1 MGTVLAG
8 KVVITTFLLASVLMF
23 GAFLSASVSQGESLR
38 VLTHVSSER
47 LGSALTITSASVVT
61 PAGPDVAVQV
71 DNSGSQSVARFG
83 DLDVILKYTDTDNTA
98 ALMYLAY
105 TSGVLGSNQWT
116 IATTGVQPDNFN
128 PGMWD
133 PGETLPID
141 LRVSP
146 AIKSGT
152 AAEVVV
158 GTPWG
163 VNDKSSVVNP

>member
-1 MGTVLAG
+1 MATVLAG
-8 KVVITTFLLASVLMF
+8 MLVITTFLLTSVLMF
-23 GAFLSASVSQGESLR
+23 GTFLSTSVSQGESLK
-38 VLTHVSSER
+38 VLTDVGGKR

-61 PAGPDVAVQV
+61 PGGTDVAVQV
-71 DNSGSQSVARFG
+71 DNSGSQSVVRFG
-83 DLDVILKYTDTDNTA
+83 ELDVILEYTDTDSNA
-98 ALMYLAY
+98 ALRYLPY
-105 TSGVLGSNQWT
+105 TSGAPGNNQWT
-116 IATTGVQPDNFN
+116 IATTGVQPDSFN

-163 VNDKSSVVNP
+163 VNDNSSVVNP

>member
-8 KVVITTFLLASVLMF
+8 MVVITTFLLASVLMF

-83 DLDVILKYTDTDNTA
+83 DLDVILRYTDTDNTA

-116 IATTGVQPDNFN
+116 IATTGVQPDSFN

-133 PGETLPID
+133 PGESLPID
-141 LRVSP
+141 LRVPP

>member
-1 MGTVLAG
+1 M
-8 KVVITTFLLASVLMF
+8 
-23 GAFLSASVSQGESLR
+23 R

-61 PAGPDVAVQV
+61 PTGPDVAVQV

-133 PGETLPID
+133 PGEPC
-141 LRVSP
+141 R
-146 AIKSGT
+146 
-152 AAEVVV
+152 
-158 GTPWG
+158 
-163 VNDKSSVVNP
+163 

>member
-8 KVVITTFLLASVLMF
+8 MVVITTFLLTSALLF
-23 GAFLSASVSQGESLR
+23 GTFLSTSVSQGESLK
-38 VLTHVSSER
+38 VLTHLSSKR

-61 PAGPDVAVQV
+61 PGGPDVAVQV
-71 DNSGSQSVARFG
+71 DNSGSQSVVRFG
-83 DLDVILKYTDTDNTA
+83 ELDVILKYTDTDNNA
-98 ALMYLAY
+98 ALRYLPY
-105 TSGVLGSNQWT
+105 TSGPVGNNQWT
-116 IATTGVQPDNFN
+116 IATTGVQPDSFN

-146 AIKSGT
+146 AIKAGT

-163 VNDKSSVVNP
+163 VNDNSSVVNP

>member
-8 KVVITTFLLASVLMF
+8 MVVITTFLLASVLMF

-83 DLDVILKYTDTDNTA
+83 DLDVILRYTDTDNTA

-141 LRVSP
+141 LRGSP
-146 AIKSGT
+146 AIKSGI